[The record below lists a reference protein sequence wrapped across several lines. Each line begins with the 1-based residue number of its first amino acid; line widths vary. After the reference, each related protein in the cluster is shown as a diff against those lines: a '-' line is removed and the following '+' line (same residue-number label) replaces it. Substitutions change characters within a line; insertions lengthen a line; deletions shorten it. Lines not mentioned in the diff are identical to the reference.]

1 MKTTNSFLDR
11 VLPQFGNP
19 RENIPVYSDSQKM
32 FLSSHY
38 TSAAGNMYY
47 KGLRLSDRIVMV
59 EKVGLYKNFS
69 YIDSV
74 EVYAFDGESKVLVGK
89 VDYDKVFYNVARI
102 KEDTTAIIA
111 NSLESSARVVGALP
125 VKDSIERQATQL
137 LEAMYENPLQS
148 AMALSG
154 AYKQLLLNE

>member
-89 VDYDKVFYNVARI
+89 VDYDKVFYNVALI
-102 KEDTTAIIA
+102 KKDTTAIIA
-111 NSLESSARVVGALP
+111 NYLESSARVVGVLP
-125 VKDSIERQATQL
+125 DKDSIERQATQL
-137 LEAMYENPLQS
+137 LEAMYENPFQS

-154 AYKQLLLNE
+154 AYKQLLLSE

>member
-1 MKTTNSFLDR
+1 MKTTNSFLDKI
-11 VLPQFGNP
+11 LPQFGNP

-32 FLSSHY
+32 FMSSHY
-38 TSAAGNMYY
+38 TSASGNMYY
-47 KGLRLSDRIVMV
+47 KGLRFTDRMVMI

-89 VDYDKVFYNVARI
+89 VDYDKVFYNVTRI

-111 NSLESSARVVGALP
+111 NYLESSARVVGALP
-125 VKDSIERQATQL
+125 DKDSIERQATQL

-154 AYKQLLLNE
+154 AYKQLLLSE